1 MIGRLSDGSHHGGHL
16 RGLSY
21 RDGFDLRRGENPCVV
36 LPIKKISHSQ
46 KDSTMPVEIQT
57 IEPLAFFQGLSY
69 IELEQFASLLKPR
82 SVKKGEVLL
91 RQGTPAMTFFIIL
104 SGTFTVSLEKG
115 RAYTLDKKGTVI
127 GWSTVIAPFEYTGT
141 AMAETDGEVLS
152 ISSNDFFQLIQNNN
166 ALGKKIIAKIDKIA
180 SERRALNSKEKS

>member
-1 MIGRLSDGSHHGGHL
+1 
-16 RGLSY
+16 
-21 RDGFDLRRGENPCVV
+21 
-36 LPIKKISHSQ
+36 
-46 KDSTMPVEIQT
+46 MPVEVQT
-57 IEPLAFFQGLSY
+57 IEPLAFFQDLSY
-69 IELEQFASLLKPR
+69 IELEQFASLLKPK

-91 RQGTPAMTFFIIL
+91 RQGTPAMTFFIIM

-115 RAYTLDKKGTVI
+115 RAYSLDKKGTVI

-180 SERRALNSKEKS
+180 SERRALSSKEKR

>member
-1 MIGRLSDGSHHGGHL
+1 
-16 RGLSY
+16 
-21 RDGFDLRRGENPCVV
+21 
-36 LPIKKISHSQ
+36 
-46 KDSTMPVEIQT
+46 MPVEIQT

-82 SVKKGEVLL
+82 SVKKGDILL
-91 RQGTPAMTFFIIL
+91 RKGTPAMTFFIIL
-104 SGTFTVSLEKG
+104 SGTFKVSLEKG
-115 RAYTLDKKGTVI
+115 RSYTLDKKGTVI

-180 SERRALNSKEKS
+180 SERRALNSKEKR

>member
-1 MIGRLSDGSHHGGHL
+1 
-16 RGLSY
+16 
-21 RDGFDLRRGENPCVV
+21 
-36 LPIKKISHSQ
+36 
-46 KDSTMPVEIQT
+46 MPVEVQT
-57 IEPLAFFQGLSY
+57 IESLAFFQGLSY

-115 RAYTLDKKGTVI
+115 RAYTLDDKGTVI

-141 AMAETDGEVLS
+141 ATADTDGEVLS
-152 ISSNDFFQLIQNNN
+152 ISSNDFFQLIQSNN
-166 ALGKKIIAKIDKIA
+166 ALGKKIIKKIDKIA
-180 SERRALNSKEKS
+180 SERRALGSK